1 MKINI
6 KIDWKYG
13 AALLGCLAVRLLP
26 WRAPNVEPVLATAMP
41 FAKRGGA
48 FAGFLFGAASI
59 LLFDIVTGTMG
70 MWTLV
75 TAFSYGLVGA
85 GAWWF
90 LQGRESSRTSYF
102 AYAII
107 GTLVYDALTG
117 LTVGPLFFGQPFVA
131 AVAGQIP
138 FTMLHLL
145 GNTVFAVTVSPLVYQ
160 WITSEE
166 RRTLALRTFPQRGAI
181 EKLGG

>member
-1 MKINI
+1 MRRL
-6 KIDWKYG
+6 DWKYG

-26 WRAPNVEPVLATAMP
+26 WRAPNVEPILATAMP

-48 FAGFLFGAASI
+48 MSGFLFGAASI
-59 LLFDIVTGTMG
+59 FLFDIVTGTAG
-70 MWTLV
+70 VWSLI
-75 TAFSYGLVGA
+75 TASSYGLVGA
-85 GAWWF
+85 GAYLF
-90 LQGRESSRTSYF
+90 LRNRESSRASYF

-117 LTVGPLFFGQPFVA
+117 LTVGPLFFGQSFVA

-145 GNTVFAVTVSPLVYQ
+145 GNTVFAVTVSPLVYA

-166 RRTLALRTFPQRGAI
+166 RRTSSDVAVIGVQ
-181 EKLGG
+181 

>member
-1 MKINI
+1 MTM

-26 WRAPNVEPVLATAMP
+26 FRAPNIEPILAAAMP

-48 FAGFLFGAASI
+48 ASGFLFGAGSI

-70 MWTLV
+70 MWTLI

-85 GAWWF
+85 GAAWF
-90 LQGRESSRTSYF
+90 LRGRGNSRG
-102 AYAII
+102 AYAAYAVA
-107 GTLVYDALTG
+107 GTILYDALTG
-117 LTVGPLFFGQPFVA
+117 LTVGPLFFGQPFFA
-131 AVAGQIP
+131 ALAGQIP

-145 GNTVFAVTVSPLVYQ
+145 GNTVFAVTVSPFVYQ
-160 WITSEE
+160 WITSEQ
-166 RRTLALRTFPQRGAI
+166 RRTLALRTFPQRGVI